1 MSASMPVAGRGWA
14 YAAALLGGLV
24 SVAANVAHSYVPPA
38 DAGSRWSPQ
47 AGSVIGAVFW
57 PVALIMALEVMAR
70 TPWPAAWCW
79 IAVRWLGLLPVA
91 VVAAVVSYRHLSGLL
106 TFYREDALTATI
118 GPLAVDG
125 LMVMASGALLATSA
139 RRTITAVLG
148 PARTAPD
155 VAAVP
160 VEDRGPDRTQVPD
173 RETDRDRDRV
183 RSAAGRGLVPA
194 VRSSGSVP
202 ARGLPRS
209 RPVPVDVADLLL
221 VGRAVAADLANAG
234 RPLTRVALIAG
245 LRARGHRIATGR
257 ASELLRA
264 LKVAA

>member
-1 MSASMPVAGRGWA
+1 MPAAGRGWA

-38 DAGSRWSPQ
+38 GAGSGWSPQ

-106 TFYREDALTATI
+106 GFYREDALTATI

-139 RRTITAVLG
+139 RRSITAVLSS
-148 PARTAPD
+148 ARTAPD
-155 VAAVP
+155 VPASP
-160 VEDRGPDRTQVPD
+160 VEDRRPDRQDQDRGPDQERDQD
-173 RETDRDRDRV
+173 R
-183 RSAAGRGLVPA
+183 GRA
-194 VRSSGSVP
+194 VRSTAGPSAVRATAAGSGPS
-202 ARGLPRS
+202 RGLPRS
-209 RPVPVDVADLLL
+209 RPVPVDVAELLL
-221 VGRAVAADLANAG
+221 VGQAVAADLAGEG
-234 RPLTRVALIAG
+234 RALTRAALIAG